1 METVIHWS
9 QTKETILVPSAIP
22 FILVAANLW
31 KPSDLV
37 TFINYVYGTYL
48 PTLTLS
54 KARSFP
60 ILLAFVTKSQLFM
73 CKSTVSKDHMYRNF
87 TLETGGEA
95 CKVV

>member
-1 METVIHWS
+1 METVIRWS
-9 QTKETILVPSAIP
+9 QTKEAILVPSAIP
-22 FILVAANLW
+22 LTLVGANLW

-37 TFINYVYGTYL
+37 TFIKYVCGTYL

-60 ILLAFVTKSQLFM
+60 VLLAFVTKSQLFM
-73 CKSTVSKDHMYRNF
+73 CKSTVPKDYMYRNF